1 MKQYT
6 FLWMSAL
13 MVLAV
18 SICSCSNDDEP
29 ESELNSELNPKS
41 EVYESNPTTLN
52 GIWHMVSADYGMGG
66 TYTYP
71 AGEIT
76 VTFNE
81 AEKTMKV
88 EDKKNTSS
96 FLKSG
101 NYTYTTTTE
110 KSRIYT
116 YQWVDVEYRVIVIQ
130 YSDEAFGQREVKY
143 TYGFNDG
150 MLLLDDGMA
159 YDGPGYFFKKLA
171 N

>member
-1 MKQYT
+1 MKQYA

-29 ESELNSELNPKS
+29 ESELNPKS

-52 GIWHMVSADYGMGG
+52 GIWHMVSAYYGMGG

-130 YSDEAFGQREVKY
+130 YSDEAFGPREVKF

-150 MLLLDDGMA
+150 MLLLDGGIA
-159 YDGPGYFFKKLA
+159 YDGPGYYFKKVT

>member
-1 MKQYT
+1 MKQYA

-29 ESELNSELNPKS
+29 ESELNPKS
-41 EVYESNPTTLN
+41 EVYESNPTTFN

-66 TYTYP
+66 TKTYP

-88 EDKKNTSS
+88 EKKDNNSS

-101 NYTYTTTTE
+101 NYLYTTTTE
-110 KSRIYT
+110 KNRIYT
-116 YQWVDVEYRVIVIQ
+116 YQWVDVEYQVIVIQ

-143 TYGFNDG
+143 SYGFFDG
-150 MLLLDDGMA
+150 MLLFDDGIA
-159 YDGPGYFFKKLA
+159 YDGPGYYFKKLA

>member
-1 MKQYT
+1 
-6 FLWMSAL
+6 MSAL

-29 ESELNSELNPKS
+29 ESELNPKS
-41 EVYESNPTTLN
+41 EVYESNPTTFN

-66 TYTYP
+66 TKTYP

-88 EDKKNTSS
+88 EKKDNNSS

-101 NYTYTTTTE
+101 NYSYTTTTE

-130 YSDEAFGQREVKY
+130 YSDEAFGPREVKF

>member
-1 MKQYT
+1 MKQYA

-18 SICSCSNDDEP
+18 SICSCSNDDE
-29 ESELNSELNPKS
+29 SELNQNSV
-41 EVYESNPTTLN
+41 VYESNPTTFN

-130 YSDEAFGQREVKY
+130 YSDEAFGPREVKF

-150 MLLLDDGMA
+150 MLLLDGGIA
-159 YDGPGYFFKKLA
+159 YDGPGYYFKKVA

>member
-1 MKQYT
+1 MKQYA

-29 ESELNSELNPKS
+29 ESELNPKS
-41 EVYESNPTTLN
+41 EVYESNPTIFN
-52 GIWHMVSADYGMGG
+52 GIWHMVSAYYGMGG

-101 NYTYTTTTE
+101 IYPYTTTTE

-116 YQWVDVEYRVIVIQ
+116 YQWVDVEYQVIVIQ
-130 YSDEAFGQREVKY
+130 YSDEAFGERKVSY
-143 TYGFNDG
+143 TYFFYNGELILDG
-150 MLLLDDGMA
+150 GVA
-159 YDGPGYFFKKLA
+159 YDGPGYYFKKLA